1 MDIDLLSKMIKE
13 LILENDRVVLPGLG
27 CFVAE
32 MVPAAFS
39 DKGYTINPPY
49 RRLSFRSKPDMGDEL
64 IDFYVEANGL
74 DREVACRILG
84 EFIRELRQIIFAKKV
99 IVLPGLGRLRAT
111 KENNL
116 FFIPDEDL
124 DIYPAGLGLE
134 PISLKSHVE
143 TPQEVSA
150 AISGL
155 KSIME
160 EVAEGAN
167 TGDAAA
173 EDEVADEVA
182 EESADETVEEVVD
195 EVTAEEVLAEDEA
208 EAAEE
213 ETAEEDKV
221 SEADTEEEIEEKVED
236 TAVAVEKPKRSAGRK
251 VLIALGVLLAVAAV
265 LLGVYVGLSRLN
277 PEIFDSILYSAE
289 ELEILNYRK

>member
-1 MDIDLLSKMIKE
+1 MEITHFSLKIQGMDIDLLSKMVKE
-13 LILENDRVVLPGLG
+13 LILDNDKVVLPGLG

-32 MVPAAFS
+32 MVPATFS

-49 RRLSFRSKPDMGDEL
+49 RRLSFRARPDTGDEL

-74 DREVACRILG
+74 EREVACRILG
-84 EFIRELRQIIFAKKV
+84 DFIRELRQIIFTKKV
-99 IVLPGLGRLRAT
+99 VVLPGLGRLRAT

-134 PISLKSHVE
+134 PISLKSHIE

-155 KSIME
+155 KSIMA
-160 EVAEGAN
+160 EVAEGAKN
-167 TGDAAA
+167 GDAV
-173 EDEVADEVA
+173 EEEVA
-182 EESADETVEEVVD
+182 EDVAEETVEEVVD
-195 EVTAEEVLAEDEA
+195 EVTEEEVLAEDEA
-208 EAAEE
+208 EDEAEVVE
-213 ETAEEDKV
+213 AEV
-221 SEADTEEEIEEKVED
+221 VED
-236 TAVAVEKPKRSAGRK
+236 TEVPVEKPKRSAGRK
-251 VLIALGVLLAVAAV
+251 VLIALGVLIAVAAV
-265 LLGVYVGLSRLN
+265 LLGAYVGLSRLN

>member
-1 MDIDLLSKMIKE
+1 MDIDLLSKMVKE
-13 LILENDRVVLPGLG
+13 LILEKDKVVLPGLG

-32 MVPAAFS
+32 MVPSTFS

-49 RRLSFRSKPDMGDEL
+49 RRLSFRSRPDMGDEL

-84 EFIRELRQIIFAKKV
+84 DFIRELRQIIFTKKV
-99 IVLPGLGRLRAT
+99 VVLPGLGRLRAT

-124 DIYPAGLGLE
+124 DIYPAGVGLE

-143 TPQEVSA
+143 TPQEVAS

-160 EVAEGAN
+160 DIAGVADEATAEVIA
-167 TGDAAA
+167 
-173 EDEVADEVA
+173 EVADEATGEVA
-182 EESADETVEEVVD
+182 EVVADETVE
-195 EVTAEEVLAEDEA
+195 AEEAVEA
-208 EAAEE
+208 EIVEPEEVPVVAEALVE
-213 ETAEEDKV
+213 EVAEVE
-221 SEADTEEEIEEKVED
+221 EAK
-236 TAVAVEKPKRSAGRK
+236 KPKGSVGKRLLIS
-251 VLIALGVLLAVAAV
+251 VLVLVLLAAL
-265 LLGVYVGLSRLN
+265 LLGVFVGLSRLN
-277 PEIFDSILYSAE
+277 PEIFDSILYTPE
-289 ELEILNYRK
+289 ELEILNHK